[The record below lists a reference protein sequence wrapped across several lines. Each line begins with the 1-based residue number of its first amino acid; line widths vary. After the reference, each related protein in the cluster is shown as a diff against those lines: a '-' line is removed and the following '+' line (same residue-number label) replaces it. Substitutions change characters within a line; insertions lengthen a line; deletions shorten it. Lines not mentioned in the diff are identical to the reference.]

1 MPTWAW
7 IVIAAGAVLLLV
19 LALLAWTRGRN
30 RQLKKDR
37 AEASELRQTAE
48 ERYAEAGRREAAAE
62 QEALRA
68 RREREAA
75 DVALRKADDIDPDID
90 TGEVDTDDVDTDD
103 VASSEARR
111 ES

>member
-7 IVIAAGAVLLLV
+7 IVIAAGAVLLLA
-19 LALLAWTRGRN
+19 LAVLAWTRGRN
-30 RQLKKDR
+30 RRQLKQDR
-37 AEASELRQTAE
+37 AEASELRRTAE

-75 DVALRKADDIDPDID
+75 DAAVRKAEDIDPD
-90 TGEVDTDDVDTDD
+90 VDTDDVDTDD
-103 VASSEARR
+103 VDRDVASSEVPRD
-111 ES
+111 S